1 MILFELFNIDFDLA
15 SLIAFLIGIFV
26 GCALLALLYSILV
39 LSSMKSSKYIAKSKV
54 VEVTDDVI
62 KEMIDDARMIYN
74 DKNLRGAK
82 SSVAHCASVCMN
94 LVTDIARKF
103 FPKSKRPLAEL
114 TIDEIL
120 TLSVYVSERINGIL
134 DRPGLRLIKKLKLSL
149 MHKDGTDRCFYRTG
163 ALKLSHT
170 DGITWSVD
178 GDTVT
183 VTASECVHAV
193 EIESGLVAED
203 NYFTL
208 LPGESRTVRLTQPE
222 GVAVEY
228 PITVDGYTHI

>member
-1 MILFELFNIDFDLA
+1 MRPSGLVTANWGGMLWSDGVTVTCAPE
-15 SLIAFLIGIFV
+15 IGMV
-26 GCALLALLYSILV
+26 PRPVVVTTVRTPVAV
-39 LSSMKSSKYIAKSKV
+39 LSGYIG
-54 VEVTDDVI
+54 D
-62 KEMIDDARMIYN
+62 IDGR
-74 DKNLRGAK
+74 
-82 SSVAHCASVCMN
+82 SVA
-94 LVTDIARKF
+94 R
-103 FPKSKRPLAEL
+103 
-114 TIDEIL
+114 EIL
-120 TLSVYVSERINGIL
+120 PLSYDENSIIYV
-134 DRPGLRLIKKLKLSL
+134 DVT
-149 MHKDGTDRCFYRTG
+149 HKDGTDRCFYRTG
-163 ALKLSHT
+163 ALKLSRM

-222 GVAVEY
+222 GEAVEY